1 MYKKNDFKETP
12 KYFSLLMTGIV
23 SASKG
28 AISSEMFINSS
39 MTYKCNAGLR
49 GGQCYAPLCENRSAA
64 TSTKVHSIG
73 RPSAALC

>member
-1 MYKKNDFKETP
+1 LISRDAYPHQADARRKRLITSPLVAMYKKNDFKETP

-39 MTYKCNAGLR
+39 MTYKCNAIIMG
-49 GGQCYAPLCENRSAA
+49 
-64 TSTKVHSIG
+64 KI
-73 RPSAALC
+73 